1 MTKQNARWQFILGA
15 LVASATV
22 LVQASAHA
30 QSGQGH
36 PPLPPASEAPSNHAP
51 AQGHGAPLAQSLT
64 PTQLEA
70 FVQLIGEPMPVVW
83 QHLVADPGLVPLAAA
98 AADTRTERKSSGKT
112 MTIAGFTILGVGAIT
127 GYVIVLLALRDDLNQ
142 CAYGSDSCGNGNSSD
157 GQIKLGVALALVSTG
172 VGLALGIPG
181 IIRMAKQTEVE
192 TAAVDRYQ
200 FPGWGRPPV
209 NPPWQSSAGPAAVR
223 SKPLSLSLLSFTF

>member
-1 MTKQNARWQFILGA
+1 MTKQNARRQFILGA
-15 LVASATV
+15 LAASATV
-22 LVQASAHA
+22 LVLPSAYA
-30 QSGQGH
+30 QSEQGQ
-36 PPLPPASEAPSNHAP
+36 PPAEAPSNHAL
-51 AQGHGAPLAQSLT
+51 AQGHGGAPLAQSLT

-70 FVQLIGEPMPVVW
+70 FVQLIGEPTPVVW

-98 AADTRTERKSSGKT
+98 AADTRMERKSSGKT

-127 GYVIVLLALRDDLNQ
+127 GYVLVLLALRDDLNS
-142 CAYGSDSCGNGNSSD
+142 CAYGSESCGNGNSSD

-181 IIRMAKQTEVE
+181 IIRMAKQTDVE

-200 FPGWGRPPV
+200 FPVWGRPPV
-209 NPPWQSSAGPAAVR
+209 NPPWQSSTGPAAVR